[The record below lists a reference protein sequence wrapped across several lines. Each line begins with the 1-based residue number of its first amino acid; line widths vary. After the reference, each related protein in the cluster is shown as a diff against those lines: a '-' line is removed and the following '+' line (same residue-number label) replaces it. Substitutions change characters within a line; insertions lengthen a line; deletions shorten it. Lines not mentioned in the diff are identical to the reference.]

1 MTLRLAKGMREHE
14 RAGALR
20 AALVNLYKD
29 RRWVEIDGVVF
40 RAVKPAYASLEDL
53 LSGAGS
59 RVHGSRWIAPG
70 TLAVL
75 HAAGTP
81 EGAVRE
87 ALAQYRRY
95 GVKLPDALHLVLRGV
110 RLRLRR
116 VLDLRDR
123 DVCGALGVSLE
134 DLRNVEWERANRE
147 HAEAL
152 TQAIGR
158 LSAAVGFSGLRVPSA
173 ADRSGTNVVVF
184 VTRLGEG
191 ESAAVPDAP

>member
-70 TLAVL
+70 TLAV
-75 HAAGTP
+75 P
-81 EGAVRE
+81 
-87 ALAQYRRY
+87 QI
-95 GVKLPDALHLVLRGV
+95 
-110 RLRLRR
+110 
-116 VLDLRDR
+116 
-123 DVCGALGVSLE
+123 
-134 DLRNVEWERANRE
+134 E
-147 HAEAL
+147 HPP
-152 TQAIGR
+152 Q
-158 LSAAVGFSGLRVPSA
+158 P
-173 ADRSGTNVVVF
+173 
-184 VTRLGEG
+184 
-191 ESAAVPDAP
+191 